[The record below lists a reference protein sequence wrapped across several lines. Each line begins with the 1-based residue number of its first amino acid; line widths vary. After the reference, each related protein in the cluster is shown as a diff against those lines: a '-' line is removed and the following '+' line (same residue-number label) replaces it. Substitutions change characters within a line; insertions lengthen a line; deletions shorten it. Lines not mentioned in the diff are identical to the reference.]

1 VTTMGAEIAERP
13 ASAGGLEEL
22 YVRNAPGAIRLAYFL
37 SGDRQQA
44 EDLVQEAFVRV
55 AGRFR
60 HLRVPDN
67 FPAYLRRTIV
77 NLYTSQLRR
86 RRLERAYVARRD
98 VGPPVSH
105 PEDAAQRDE
114 LWRALQ
120 RLPKRQRAAIV
131 LRYYEDLS
139 EREAADILRVSTG
152 ALNALVARA
161 TATLRTHLQGEEP

>member
-1 VTTMGAEIAERP
+1 VTTMGADIAERP
-13 ASAGGLEEL
+13 TSSGGLEEL
-22 YVRNAPGAIRLAYFL
+22 YVRNAPTAMRLAYFL
-37 SGDRQQA
+37 SGDRQLA

-60 HLRVPDN
+60 HLRVPDT

-86 RRLERAYVARRD
+86 RRLERDHLARRGVD
-98 VGPPVSH
+98 PPGIH
-105 PEDAAQRDE
+105 PEDAAERDE

-120 RLPKRQRAAIV
+120 LLPHRQRAAVV

-139 EREAADILRVSTG
+139 EREAADLLGVSTG